1 MCVYALL
8 SLTMPCLAGHNHTW
22 FTSATDEPIHG
33 SKPHGGKHGDG
44 LAAHCYVLLYRSG
57 SMESM
62 QSAVVEG
69 VDSFVREQAAKAG
82 AMRLALAQFD
92 STDPFELVIDGVDIH
107 KGGSA
112 RLPNTD
118 NAVAGATE
126 LMVVSERLCAAVPA
140 LDFKPRNTT
149 PLYDAMARM
158 ISHRL
163 SSDRTD
169 EDVTLV
175 VFTDGGENASREV
188 SSAKVFGL
196 VGKKTK
202 LGWTFVFLG
211 ANQDSYTG
219 GDRSEL

>member
-1 MCVYALL
+1 M
-8 SLTMPCLAGHNHTW
+8 LATTTPGSQ
-22 FTSATDEPIHG
+22 TSATDEPIHG

-69 VDSFVREQAAKAG
+69 FDSFVREQGAKAG
-82 AMRLALAQFD
+82 AMRLTLAQFD

-112 RLPNTD
+112 RLPNMITQWL
-118 NAVAGATE
+118 GPRLTE
-126 LMVVSERLCAAVPA
+126 LTVVSERLCAAVPA

-158 ISHRL
+158 ISHVERL

-196 VGKKTK
+196 VGQKKK